1 MGRSKGDPPYVT
13 GRCYPYVGTWSS
25 DPRKNARRIVDA
37 REIRRGRGKQR
48 EESHGMETGRA
59 PDKPE
64 VHKLESRAS
73 VALVRDEHF
82 SLFPLALVPID
93 HADKGK

>member
-1 MGRSKGDPPYVT
+1 
-13 GRCYPYVGTWSS
+13 
-25 DPRKNARRIVDA
+25 
-37 REIRRGRGKQR
+37 
-48 EESHGMETGRA
+48 
-59 PDKPE
+59 